1 MKRALH
7 AVLLSTV
14 LVAPAVAQ
22 DSVRVVKGL
31 KFVGNRSIDTEVLSA
46 AISTTNSNWFA
57 RTPPFRWIGLG
68 EKREFDEL
76 EFKRDVLRL
85 ILLYRQSGFMEVKID
100 TVVTRKPKEV
110 AIQFLITEGE
120 PVRVTTFTI
129 TGIDTL
135 PKPREIT
142 EDLALRVGAPFN
154 RFLFQ
159 TSADTIA
166 RRLRNRGYP
175 SVEVLRSFD
184 VDKDARTA
192 AVSLEVVPGKQ
203 GIIGPV
209 TVEGSAGLDTSR
221 VRKLLLLESGQLYKE
236 DRLFDSQRKLY
247 STDLFR
253 FATVTIDSTRFQPGD
268 TVIPILTRVAEGRRY
283 KVRSQV
289 GYGTDDCFRIG
300 AGFTDRNIFRSGKLF
315 DLSARVSKIGVGD
328 PLNFGLENNICS
340 GLKEDSIGSSLVNYN
355 VTALVREPRFLGS
368 PRLVGNFSVFGERR
382 SEVNVYRVEDIG
394 GALNVVRETPLHNV
408 ITVGYRLTFG
418 KTVASD
424 ATLCA
429 FFNACTPADR
439 NEISQQRRAGV
450 VSGRIAWPRSNSPLD
465 PTRGSLISLLGNLS
479 AKFTGSSEQEQF
491 ASLVADAAWYRP
503 LSSEVTLSWRLRA
516 GALVSPEIPFDSGP
530 VRFTPP
536 EARFYAGGPNDVR
549 GYSPNEMGPV
559 VYIVTRDSLPPA
571 ALDSVNKG
579 QIPVH
584 FSATGGN
591 TLAVANVELRVP
603 SPIWSRH
610 MRFAFFVDGGLLYQ
624 RGETKFSPTLVRV
637 TPGGGIRV
645 QTPLGPLRLD
655 LAYNGYANTPGA
667 LYLERSDGTL
677 VFAQSDYQQP
687 GKVGWKLHFAIGQPF

>member
-1 MKRALH
+1 
-7 AVLLSTV
+7 VLLSAV

-22 DSVRVVKGL
+22 DSVRVVRGL
-31 KFVGNRSIDTEVLSA
+31 KFEGNRSIDTDVLSA

-68 EKREFDEL
+68 EKREFDEQ
-76 EFKRDVLRL
+76 EFRRDVIRL
-85 ILLYRQSGFMEVKID
+85 VLLYRQSGFLEVKID
-100 TVVTRKPKEV
+100 TVVTRQPKEV
-110 AIQFLITEGE
+110 KILFLINEGE
-120 PVRVTTFTI
+120 PIRVTSFTI

-135 PKPREIT
+135 PKPKEIT
-142 EDLALRVGAPFN
+142 EDLALPVGAPFN

-184 VDKDARTA
+184 VDKEARTA
-192 AVSLEVVPGKQ
+192 AISLEVVPGRQ
-203 GIIGPV
+203 GFIGPV

-221 VRKLLLLESGQLYKE
+221 VRKLLLTQPGQLYKE

-247 STDLFR
+247 QTELFR
-253 FATVTIDSTRFQPGD
+253 FATVAIDSTRFQPGD
-268 TVIPILTRVAEGRRY
+268 TVVPILTRVAEGRRY
-283 KVRSQV
+283 RLRSQA
-289 GYGTDDCFRIG
+289 GYGTDDCFRVG
-300 AGFTDRNIFRSGKLF
+300 GGFTDRNIFRSGRLF

-328 PLNFGLENNICS
+328 PLDWGFTNNICS
-340 GLKEDSIGSSLVNYN
+340 GLKDDSIGSSLINYN
-355 VTALVREPRFLGS
+355 VTALIREPRFLGS
-368 PRLVGNFSVFGERR
+368 PRLVGNFSLFAERR

-394 GALNVVRETPLHNV
+394 GAVNATRETARRNV
-408 ITVGYRLTFG
+408 ITVGYRLAFG
-418 KTVASD
+418 RTIASD

-439 NEISQQRRAGV
+439 DVIAQQHRAGV
-450 VSGRIAWPRSNSPLD
+450 VSARITWPRSNSPLD

-503 LSSEVTLSWRLRA
+503 LSRDVVLSWRLRA

-559 VYIVTRDSLPPA
+559 VYILTRDSLPPA
-571 ALDSVNKG
+571 TQDSLNQG
-579 QIPVH
+579 QLPVR

-591 TLAVANVELRVP
+591 TLGVANLELRVP
-603 SPIWSRH
+603 SPIWPRRI
-610 MRFAFFVDGGLLYQ
+610 RFALFVDGGILYQ
-624 RGETKFSPTLVRV
+624 RGETKFSSKLLRV
-637 TPGGGIRV
+637 TPGAGVRV
-645 QTPLGPLRLD
+645 NTPLGPLRLD

-677 VFAQSDYQQP
+677 VFAQSNYQLP
-687 GKVGWKLHFAIGQPF
+687 GKGGWKLHFAIGQPF